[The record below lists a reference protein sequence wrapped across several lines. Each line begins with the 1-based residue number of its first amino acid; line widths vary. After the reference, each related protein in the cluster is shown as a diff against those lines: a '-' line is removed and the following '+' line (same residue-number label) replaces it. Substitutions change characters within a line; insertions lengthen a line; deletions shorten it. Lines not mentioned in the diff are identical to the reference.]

1 MIPFQV
7 YNVFL
12 IIYILLKTFFLPHF
26 LDCWRVFFIFILPLF
41 IQMILEGICKLS
53 SYPLQNLSKWVTP
66 SKSLSSPT
74 NFSKYIQA
82 NHKAPQWFLI
92 KKWGVSLAGAFEIGP
107 KSAKAKSWT
116 TQISSEMHSF
126 EEKQYCKVLPTR
138 ESPEVTWNLELGTWK

>member
-7 YNVFL
+7 YNLFL
-12 IIYILLKTFFLPHF
+12 IIYIIKNFLLGMF
-26 LDCWRVFFIFILPLF
+26 DIFLPLF
-41 IQMILEGICKLS
+41 IQMTLEGICKLS

-107 KSAKAKSWT
+107 KSAKAKTWT

-126 EEKQYCKVLPTR
+126 EEKQYCKVLPW
-138 ESPEVTWNLELGTWK
+138 SDLELGTWK